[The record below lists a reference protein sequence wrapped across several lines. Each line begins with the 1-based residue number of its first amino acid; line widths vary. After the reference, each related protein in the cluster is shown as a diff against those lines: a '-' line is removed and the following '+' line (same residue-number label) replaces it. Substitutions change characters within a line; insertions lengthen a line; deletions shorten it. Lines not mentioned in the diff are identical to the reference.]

1 MNITEDQINK
11 KLALPP
17 VRDLYPIDEGRQK
30 LGGVSAA
37 SVYRWAKQGKIRLT
51 KLGAR
56 TFISAAEIA
65 RLTGSAA

>member
-1 MNITEDQINK
+1 MIPTKNEPEK
-11 KLALPP
+11 PAPPP
-17 VRDLYPIDEGRQK
+17 VRDLYPLPEGCQK
-30 LGGVSAA
+30 LGGVAPS

-56 TFISAAEIA
+56 TFISAGEIA